1 MAVKS
6 SALAKCKL
14 YTNDG
19 MRNKIAHDAD
29 WNFNIFSYLNPFY
42 RKMEKFVLLP
52 FEHFAGAGEGVALHF
67 NILMHTT
74 AE

>member
-52 FEHFAGAGEGVALHF
+52 FGQITWGWRRGLTLF
-67 NILMHTT
+67 
-74 AE
+74 